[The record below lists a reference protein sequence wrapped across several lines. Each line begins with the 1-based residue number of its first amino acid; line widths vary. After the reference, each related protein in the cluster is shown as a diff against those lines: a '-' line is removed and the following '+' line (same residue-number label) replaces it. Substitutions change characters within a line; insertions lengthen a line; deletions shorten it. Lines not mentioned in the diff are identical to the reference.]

1 MHRTALLAAA
11 LLALPAAAF
20 AEDASAPPAS
30 SYENL
35 LTPLLST
42 GTTIIGEP
50 IVYPSGTPK
59 VTAAVV
65 TVPPGKETGWHTHQV
80 PLFAE
85 ILEGELTVDYGS
97 KGVKTYKAGD
107 SLLEAMDW
115 PHNGMNKGAVP
126 VKLLAV
132 YMGAEGVPTATPAKR
147 PE

>member
-1 MHRTALLAAA
+1 MKRIALLVFTALVATPLAAR
-11 LLALPAAAF
+11 
-20 AEDASAPPAS
+20 AEDAKPPAS
-30 SYENL
+30 YESL
-35 LTPLLST
+35 LTPLLAT
-42 GTTIIGEP
+42 GQTIIGET

-59 VTAAVV
+59 VTAAIV

-97 KGVKTYKAGD
+97 KGVKTYKVGD
-107 SLLEAMDW
+107 SLLEAMNW

-132 YMGAEGVPTATPAKR
+132 YMGAEGIANATPAKG